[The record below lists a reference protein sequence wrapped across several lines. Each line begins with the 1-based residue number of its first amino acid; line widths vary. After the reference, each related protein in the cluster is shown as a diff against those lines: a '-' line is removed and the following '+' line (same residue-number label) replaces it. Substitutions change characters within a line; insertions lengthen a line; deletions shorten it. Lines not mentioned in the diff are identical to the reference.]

1 MTPSRFGPIVA
12 GLIVG
17 LAGPTAAAQPQEPSG
32 ATEAASDPAAREEA
46 RTLFERG
53 TRLMENENWEMALVE
68 LRRSFERYPTR
79 SALFNLAMCE
89 KALHQYRA
97 ALAHFDDWQA
107 RYGSSAPEA
116 EREAVSAAQTE
127 LREYVGF
134 LLVESDPAGAA
145 VRVDGENAG
154 TTPFARPVPLD
165 IGRHEVEVSVEGYV
179 VSSREV
185 VVAPLDTLRVAVTL
199 EPVPDEPVP
208 DDPVGVGVAPG
219 TDPTT
224 GTPDEE
230 RLDALWFLT
239 TAAVAVAAGIGG
251 GVAGGMA
258 LSQETDLADYRDRCA
273 AGDPTACNDGRAA
286 LADYDDTRLAANVLF
301 GVAGAFAV
309 TAVVLAFFTDFD
321 FGGDEAPRVDVSAG
335 AIAGPTGAIDGFGLG
350 ARGRF

>member
-116 EREAVSAAQTE
+116 EQEAVSAAQTE

-134 LLVESDPAGAA
+134 LLVQSEPSGAT
-145 VRVDGENAG
+145 VRVDGEVVG
-154 TTPFARPVPLD
+154 TTPFDRPLVVD
-165 IGRHEVEVSVEGYV
+165 IGRHQVDLAAEGYV
-179 VSSREV
+179 LSSQDV
-185 VVAPLDTLRVAVTL
+185 VVAPLETVRVAATL
-199 EPVPDEPVP
+199 EPVPDEPVDVAVTPRP
-208 DDPVGVGVAPG
+208 DPLAGSAEEDPG
-219 TDPTT
+219 
-224 GTPDEE
+224 
-230 RLDALWFLT
+230 LDALWFWT

-273 AGDPTACNDGRAA
+273 AGDPAACNDGRAA

-301 GVAGAFAV
+301 GVTGAFAV

-321 FGGDEAPRVDVSAG
+321 FGGDEAPQVDVTAG
-335 AIAGPTGAIDGFGLG
+335 PMAGPTGALDGFGLG
-350 ARGRF
+350 VRGRF